1 MLSVPVS
8 QPVLC
13 RFAALPRLAAP
24 SSIKAYAVACTGC
37 LRGMALGPL
46 VRLFDGRPLTRLAL
60 VSEVCAASGVGS
72 CPLVLL
78 RAQLLDWSCD
88 LLWQDGLGCRGAA
101 KLLGEAWA
109 DIVDGRPLTRLA
121 LVSEVRAVAGVD
133 PARYSGHSFWI
144 GCGNH
149 QDTWPLAHSVR
160 LAPTGSLRSHHRTT
174 GIRLLTAIHHRFYA
188 VSYII
193 CEKATSQNQM
203 S

>member
-1 MLSVPVS
+1 MSG
-8 QPVLC
+8 
-13 RFAALPRLAAP
+13 RGAA
-24 SSIKAYAVACTGC
+24 K

-60 VSEVCAASGVGS
+60 VSEVRAASTDAGVGS
-72 CPLVLL
+72 CPLVLVLL
-78 RAQLLDWSCD
+78 RAQLLNWSCD
-88 LLWQDGLGCRGAA
+88 LLWQDGLGCMSGRGAA

-109 DIVDGRPLTRLA
+109 DISHFVDGRPPLTRLA

-133 PARYSGHSFWI
+133 PVHYAGHSFWI
-144 GCGNH
+144 GCGNRGRCH
-149 QDTWPLAHSVR
+149 QDTWPLAQSVR

-174 GIRLLTAIHHRFYA
+174 GIQLSIIAYA

-193 CEKATSQNQM
+193 CEKATSQNQI